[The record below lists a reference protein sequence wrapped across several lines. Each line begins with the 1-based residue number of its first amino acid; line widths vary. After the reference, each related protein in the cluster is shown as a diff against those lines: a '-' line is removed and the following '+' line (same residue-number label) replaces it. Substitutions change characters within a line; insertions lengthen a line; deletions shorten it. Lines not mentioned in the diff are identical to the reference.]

1 MYQCGGQTG
10 GVQYRRISEKEN
22 REVHNGNE
30 GERNSE
36 SPEQLIVGLKALKA
50 IF

>member
-1 MYQCGGQTG
+1 MGM
-10 GVQYRRISEKEN
+10 
-22 REVHNGNE
+22 E

-36 SPEQLIVGLKALKA
+36 SPVQGPRELIVGLKALKA